1 MELVTMHTH
10 TNYTGH
16 GHGTV
21 AELVDAAAAAKLG
34 AIAVTEHYPMSA
46 AMDPDN
52 VVSMASGSSCPIT
65 SSTSRPRPPRHPEMQ
80 VIPGCEID
88 WLGAQEDRDFSG
100 ARLLQLHPRARQR
113 ALSRRLGLRRSRLR
127 RRAGTSPWAS
137 DSVWR
142 RYFEVW
148 CQAASC
154 TRACPSTCMSAPR
167 SREEVR
173 LSSRAST
180 PSRSTT
186 RRPRRRAVER
196 PHGGGEHLGR
206 LTYACAEL
214 FPAPDASAHASAAR
228 ACPCSIGTDCA

>member
-1 MELVTMHTH
+1 MHTH

-52 VVSMASGSSCPIT
+52 VVSMAWDRLPDYLIDIAAAAAA
-65 SSTSRPRPPRHPEMQ
+65 HPEMQ

-88 WLGAQEDRDFSG
+88 WLGAQEDRDFSALDFSNFIHVLG
-100 ARLLQLHPRARQR
+100 SVHYLDGWAFDDPAQEARWHDV
-113 ALSRRLGLRRSRLR
+113 GV
-127 RRAGTSPWAS
+127 

-148 CQAASC
+148 
-154 TRACPSTCMSAPR
+154 
-167 SREEVR
+167 
-173 LSSRAST
+173 
-180 PSRSTT
+180 
-186 RRPRRRAVER
+186 
-196 PHGGGEHLGR
+196 
-206 LTYACAEL
+206 
-214 FPAPDASAHASAAR
+214 
-228 ACPCSIGTDCA
+228 